1 MRAALTQI
9 ETSAGAAEPRVRQ
22 ACSCDGKDRQ
32 MKALVYHGPGS
43 KAWEDVP
50 DPEIESP
57 TDAIVAVETTT
68 ALDQ

>member
-1 MRAALTQI
+1 
-9 ETSAGAAEPRVRQ
+9 
-22 ACSCDGKDRQ
+22 